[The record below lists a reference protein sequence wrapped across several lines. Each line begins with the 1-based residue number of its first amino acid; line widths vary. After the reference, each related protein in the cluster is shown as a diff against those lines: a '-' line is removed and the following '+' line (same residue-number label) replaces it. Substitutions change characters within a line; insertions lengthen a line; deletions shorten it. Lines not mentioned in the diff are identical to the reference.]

1 MELTLRNTMTMTCRL
16 ITGIPSPT
24 LLSLDGTRIRTA
36 RTNTTPSWNSRLLHP
51 SPPLIRSTSSPLP
64 EFLPTTTCPPSF
76 RHPID
81 PNRPRRAPSAIQPSF
96 TPLPAANSPL
106 PPLSRIRL
114 LIPPHPPTPLDSALS
129 NTRSRTRRTR
139 LKHRLPPSTR
149 RRTSRPPP
157 SCTPTPWAMS
167 PLTMSVTV
175 GVRSG
180 REPKATARPASW
192 RSLARRRR

>member
-1 MELTLRNTMTMTCRL
+1 MCAADCPHRSLQNPVCCTRLLLQNDHPRFKTITAHDSMELTLRNTMTMTCRL

-24 LLSLDGTRIRTA
+24 LLSRR
-36 RTNTTPSWNSRLLHP
+36 RY
-51 SPPLIRSTSSPLP
+51 
-64 EFLPTTTCPPSF
+64 
-76 RHPID
+76 
-81 PNRPRRAPSAIQPSF
+81 PNRPRRAPSATQPSF
-96 TPLPAANSPL
+96 TPLLAASSPL

-114 LIPPHPPTPLDSALS
+114 PIPPHPPTPLDSALS

-139 LKHRLPPSTR
+139 SKHRPPPSTR

-175 GVRSG
+175 RVMCG